1 MIKSIRRVLK
11 KRKVKIFFVFLICS
25 ATIWFIKALSQ
36 TYVST
41 ADFDLEYVNFPDG
54 YLFKGASKDE
64 LAVKLKAVG
73 FQFLGFNFKNKG
85 VRIDVSEAE
94 KNGTKFFMPESGYRA
109 QIEKQLPSFMDLLEI
124 EKDTLFLDMLA
135 VFTIKV
141 PVRPRVQLNLGQN
154 YLLDGK
160 IEVIPDS
167 ISVTGPKNEV
177 DSIVE
182 LRTEKISLPDL
193 TADFS
198 EEIKIASS
206 PKLENTSYSDNKVV
220 VKGKIV
226 RFSEKIFQVPIT
238 VINLPDALEIKTFP
252 ENVSVICKAK
262 ITRLKLLK
270 NSDFQVIADY
280 ALQKN
285 AQSDELVLQL
295 SKKPEGLHSVRLK
308 DNNVEYIVKKL

>member
-1 MIKSIRRVLK
+1 MIKSIKGVLK
-11 KRKVKIFFVFLICS
+11 KRKAKVFFVFLACS
-25 ATIWFIKALSQ
+25 AAIWFIKALSQ

-41 ADFDLEYVNFPDG
+41 SAFDLEYVNFPEG
-54 YLFKGASKDE
+54 YLFKGASKE
-64 LAVKLKAVG
+64 EMEVKLRAGG

-94 KNGTKFFMPESGYRA
+94 KNKNKFYIPESRYRA
-109 QIEKQLPSFMDLLEI
+109 QIEKQLSGSMDLLEI

-135 VFTIKV
+135 VFTKKV
-141 PVRPRVQLNLGQN
+141 PVRPRVQMNLGQN

-177 DSIVE
+177 DSILQ
-182 LRTEKISLPDL
+182 LRTDNIRLPEL

-198 EEIKIASS
+198 EEVRISTS
-206 PKLENTSYSDNKVV
+206 PQLENTSYSENKVV
-220 VKGKIV
+220 LKGKIV
-226 RFSEKIFQVPIT
+226 LFSERIFQVPIT

-252 ENVSVICKAK
+252 EKVSVVCKAK
-262 ITRLKLLK
+262 INRLKLLK
-270 NSDFQVIADY
+270 DTDFQVIADY

-285 AQSDELVLQL
+285 AQSEELTLQL
-295 SKKPEGLHSVRLK
+295 GKKPEGLHSVRLK
-308 DNNVEYIVKKL
+308 EKNVEYIVKKR